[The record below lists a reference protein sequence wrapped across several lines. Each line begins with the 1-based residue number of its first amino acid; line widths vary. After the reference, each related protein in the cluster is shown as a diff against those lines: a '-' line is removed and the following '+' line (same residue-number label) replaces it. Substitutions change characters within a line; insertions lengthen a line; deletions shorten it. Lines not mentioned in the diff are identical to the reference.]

1 MRGNGSK
8 PSGRSMWGSR
18 SGGDGA
24 AKLSLISVTKIS
36 KPGMGPLVAGLER
49 AWEKKIRF
57 RVSWLPSF
65 FIF

>member
-1 MRGNGSK
+1 
-8 PSGRSMWGSR
+8 MWGSR

-49 AWEKKIRF
+49 VWEKKIRF